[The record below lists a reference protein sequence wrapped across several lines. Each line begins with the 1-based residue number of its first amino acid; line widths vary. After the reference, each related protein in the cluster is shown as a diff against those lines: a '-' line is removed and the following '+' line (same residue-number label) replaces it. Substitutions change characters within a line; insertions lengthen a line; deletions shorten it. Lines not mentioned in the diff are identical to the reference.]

1 MGARFVD
8 RGALGWAAV
17 AKLVAKPG
25 GKLESAGAAADD
37 NDAMRMGF
45 VIRRGAASH
54 CIGHRSLLPPCF
66 DQRTRQGFLLPKI
79 QPGIRYCVAIPSPG
93 QKGVNMMDIRISG

>member
-8 RGALGWAAV
+8 QGDFGLAAA

-25 GKLESAGAAADD
+25 GKLEPASAAADD

-54 CIGHRSLLPPCF
+54 CIGHRSLLLPC
-66 DQRTRQGFLLPKI
+66 RSAHETRLLIIEDPARNKVLHRHSIARPKRSEYDGF
-79 QPGIRYCVAIPSPG
+79 
-93 QKGVNMMDIRISG
+93 RISG